1 MTSPS
6 RANGA
11 ASALPG
17 APLVA
22 LLVVALAL
30 RPQLASV
37 GPLADSII
45 ADLGVTHAFVGLL
58 TAIPVLC
65 MGVFALFGPS
75 LAHLVG
81 VRAGIGLSVAVL
93 VLFAILRTILPG
105 SVSLLLLTFG
115 VGVGT
120 GVIGPI
126 LPMFVRGRAPGHMV
140 AGTAAYAG
148 GTILGAVI
156 GSAVAVPLETATGS
170 WQGSLLV
177 LSLLSGA
184 TVVAWFVLVRGMP
197 GARPA
202 TDGPARATLQL
213 PAMPLRRLVAWAIGI
228 LFGLQSWLY
237 YGTTAWLANV
247 YVERGWDPAAAAGL
261 LAITNA
267 ASLAAIMGVP
277 WISARG
283 ASRRALLVTS
293 TTSSTIGL
301 VGIALLPG
309 PAIPWAV
316 FIGIG
321 LGASFTL
328 LLTLPTDISD
338 DARETGG
345 AAAMML
351 LVGYLLA
358 SVAPFALGAIRDV
371 TGDFEASLWALV
383 GVALVM
389 VPLAWSLSPRRLRPV
404 VREAVP

>member
-1 MTSPS
+1 MTPS
-6 RANGA
+6 SRSHGA
-11 ASALPG
+11 ATVLPG

-30 RPQLASV
+30 RPQLAAV

-81 VRAGIGLSVAVL
+81 VRAGIGLSAAVL

-105 SVSLLLLTFG
+105 SILLLLLTFG

-120 GVIGPI
+120 GVVGPI
-126 LPMFVRGRAPGHMV
+126 LPMFVRGRTPGHMV
-140 AGTAAYAG
+140 AGTAAYAA
-148 GTILGAVI
+148 GTILGAVL
-156 GSAVAVPLETATGS
+156 GSAVAVPLETVTGS

-177 LSLLSGA
+177 LSLVSGLA
-184 TVVAWFVLVRGMP
+184 VVAWILLVRGMP
-197 GARPA
+197 GSSPGAAAAPRS
-202 TDGPARATLQL
+202 RLEL
-213 PAMPLRRLVAWAIGI
+213 PAMPVRRLVAWAIGI

-261 LAITNA
+261 LAVTNA
-267 ASLAAIMGVP
+267 ASLAAIIGVP
-277 WISARG
+277 WLSGLG
-283 ASRRALLVTS
+283 ASRRALLVTGTS
-293 TTSSTIGL
+293 SSTIGL
-301 VGIALLPG
+301 AGITLIPG

-316 FIGIG
+316 LIG
-321 LGASFTL
+321 LGLGGSFTL

-338 DARETGG
+338 DAREVGG

-358 SVAPFALGAIRDV
+358 AVAPFALGAIRDA

-389 VPLAWSLSPRRLRPV
+389 VPLSWSLSPRRLRRIL
-404 VREAVP
+404 REAVT